1 MKELFYYTDYILFIL
16 LSISV
21 GYLTIFSFFS
31 MVKKGRR
38 YPKAIKKFKFLVL
51 IPAYKED
58 NVIFDSVKSV
68 LEQEYPSDKFD
79 LVVISDRMTDHTNS
93 LLSQERLTL
102 HKISPENS
110 SKAYA
115 LNFAITNLK
124 HFNYDVVVILDAD
137 NVVPKNYLDDIND
150 IFYSG
155 SKALQTHRIAK
166 NLNTDMAILD
176 AISEEINN
184 SIFRRGHVNIGLSSA
199 LIGSGMA
206 FDFKW
211 FSSKVKYLKTSGEDK
226 ELEIML
232 LKDCVYIDFADYI
245 YVYDEKIQKED
256 AFYNQR
262 RRWLAAQ
269 FYSLVQGI
277 KDLPQTI
284 MNNNID
290 YIDKVIQWA
299 LLPRIIV
306 MGLIGILT
314 LLNTFFDFYGS
325 IKWWILLMILFFAF
339 AMAIPDYLVNKRS
352 IRTFLKI
359 PLLFMLMVLNLFRLR
374 GVTKKFIHTEK
385 GI

>member
-1 MKELFYYTDYILFIL
+1 
-16 LSISV
+16 
-21 GYLTIFSFFS
+21 

-325 IKWWILLMILFFAF
+325 IKWWVLLMILFFAF